1 MTKQEAR
8 ELQMTGIMTDMAG
21 KFEDGTITVSKKAT
35 QQHSL
40 KGNKLVAYT
49 EYEKGL
55 GIVVIDAKFHKVM
68 FYKRGAEEQFNIDY
82 FN

>member
-1 MTKQEAR
+1 MTKQETR

-35 QQHSL
+35 QPHSL
-40 KGNKLVAYT
+40 KGNRLVAYT

-55 GIVVIDAKFHKVM
+55 GTVVIRTDALLWYPLVGQFAGFIKQHK
-68 FYKRGAEEQFNIDY
+68 RI
-82 FN
+82 

>member
-1 MTKQEAR
+1 MTKQETR

-21 KFEDGTITVSKKAT
+21 KFEDGTITVSKEAT
-35 QQHSL
+35 LNHSA
-40 KGNKLVAYT
+40 KGHNLIAYT

-55 GIVVIDAKFHKVM
+55 GTVVIDANLHKVM
-68 FYKRGAEEQFNIDY
+68 FYKRGTEEQFNIDY